1 MNHKLLA
8 VFCFLSAACVGTVL
22 SHGLISQSAIY
33 QCDWGDETEPT
44 VGAEPCKQKFVVS
57 MALSS
62 GQVCR
67 CDFITAPAVS
77 IYLLIFIYFFIFFI
91 FIRSGKCRI
100 TICKYWQGIS
110 RGKQWN
116 VSTEEAISVRNAEEW
131 STRKLPCLL
140 PSCKFVHLIKFC
152 SEIFYC

>member
-1 MNHKLLA
+1 MNHKLLIF
-8 VFCFLSAACVGTVL
+8 FCFLSAACVGTVL

-67 CDFITAPAVS
+67 CEFITAPAVS
-77 IYLLIFIYFFIFFI
+77 FIYYLFILFI
-91 FIRSGKCRI
+91 FINSFREMSNHYMPILTRHIRRETLKC
-100 TICKYWQGIS
+100 
-110 RGKQWN
+110 
-116 VSTEEAISVRNAEEW
+116 
-131 STRKLPCLL
+131 LD
-140 PSCKFVHLIKFC
+140 
-152 SEIFYC
+152 